1 MKTVVSRKSL
11 QCTNVAPK
19 MHISLGLTLKTQLR
33 VKNSVIQE
41 IPPDINLTTR
51 DESSI
56 KIRQTHT

>member
-1 MKTVVSRKSL
+1 MYECCP
-11 QCTNVAPK
+11 Q

-51 DESSI
+51 DESGI
-56 KIRQTHT
+56 KIRQRHT